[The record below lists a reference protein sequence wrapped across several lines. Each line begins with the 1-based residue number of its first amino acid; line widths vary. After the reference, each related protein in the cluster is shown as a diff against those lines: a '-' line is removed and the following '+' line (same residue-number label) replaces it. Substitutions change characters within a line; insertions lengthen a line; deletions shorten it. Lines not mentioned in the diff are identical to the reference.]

1 MKKYTKFLKDIILI
15 SRITGTDRKKVRVFT
30 SVILSNATVVLDI
43 AIIIVIAN
51 LFTRSYGEANFVIDF
66 LMDNVEIL
74 PIVIV
79 IRFVIQYIQKVVLLN
94 LTHEVDRNLR
104 IYLLKETFEK
114 GNYSISDAYYFINT
128 LSVHIATFYGS
139 LSTLLNSVLQIVL
152 YAAYLIYTDY
162 NAVIIFL
169 IGAAVFAIPTKYFTD
184 IGRKYSHINYE
195 VAKEASTYIQR
206 VLDNMFLIK
215 IFNKIDPEVNRYE
228 KELFKQNAAS
238 INNQKVGN
246 VNANF
251 PNFTTYFLMSILLI
265 FFIVAAILTL
275 EFVGILIRLFQELS
289 NFNRQIMMVSN
300 TNVHF
305 KELYR
310 ILNNEENIFKEKLC
324 KNNKIIDSDAVI
336 KFENV
341 KFKYFNSEVDIFE
354 NLNFEILKNKH
365 TIITG
370 PNGSGKS
377 TILGLISGIYYAQD
391 GEVKISTQKLGYV
404 GVTPLI
410 IDSTLRENL
419 SYGLDEPIEDA
430 ALLEMAREFK
440 LFNEE
445 QNYDLD
451 KKISN
456 KTLSSGQMQ
465 KISFIRSL
473 LSDVEVLLLDES
485 TSNLDQETRQM
496 IFNILNSKDLTIV
509 NSTHTPDDFKGYD
522 YHIRIEIE
530 DEKRVLKV
538 I

>member
-1 MKKYTKFLKDIILI
+1 
-15 SRITGTDRKKVRVFT
+15 
-30 SVILSNATVVLDI
+30 
-43 AIIIVIAN
+43 
-51 LFTRSYGEANFVIDF
+51 
-66 LMDNVEIL
+66 
-74 PIVIV
+74 
-79 IRFVIQYIQKVVLLN
+79 
-94 LTHEVDRNLR
+94 
-104 IYLLKETFEK
+104 
-114 GNYSISDAYYFINT
+114 
-128 LSVHIATFYGS
+128 
-139 LSTLLNSVLQIVL
+139 
-152 YAAYLIYTDY
+152 
-162 NAVIIFL
+162 
-169 IGAAVFAIPTKYFTD
+169 
-184 IGRKYSHINYE
+184 
-195 VAKEASTYIQR
+195 
-206 VLDNMFLIK
+206 
-215 IFNKIDPEVNRYE
+215 
-228 KELFKQNAAS
+228 
-238 INNQKVGN
+238 
-246 VNANF
+246 
-251 PNFTTYFLMSILLI
+251 MSILLI
-265 FFIVAAILTL
+265 FFNFAAILTL

-310 ILNNEENIFKEKLC
+310 ILNNEENIFK
-324 KNNKIIDSDAVI
+324 KNYVKTNKIIDSDAVI

>member
-1 MKKYTKFLKDIILI
+1 
-15 SRITGTDRKKVRVFT
+15 
-30 SVILSNATVVLDI
+30 
-43 AIIIVIAN
+43 
-51 LFTRSYGEANFVIDF
+51 
-66 LMDNVEIL
+66 
-74 PIVIV
+74 
-79 IRFVIQYIQKVVLLN
+79 
-94 LTHEVDRNLR
+94 
-104 IYLLKETFEK
+104 
-114 GNYSISDAYYFINT
+114 
-128 LSVHIATFYGS
+128 
-139 LSTLLNSVLQIVL
+139 
-152 YAAYLIYTDY
+152 
-162 NAVIIFL
+162 
-169 IGAAVFAIPTKYFTD
+169 
-184 IGRKYSHINYE
+184 
-195 VAKEASTYIQR
+195 
-206 VLDNMFLIK
+206 
-215 IFNKIDPEVNRYE
+215 
-228 KELFKQNAAS
+228 
-238 INNQKVGN
+238 
-246 VNANF
+246 
-251 PNFTTYFLMSILLI
+251 
-265 FFIVAAILTL
+265 
-275 EFVGILIRLFQELS
+275 
-289 NFNRQIMMVSN
+289 MVSN

-310 ILNNEENIFKEKLC
+310 ILSNEENIFKKNYVKTEK
-324 KNNKIIDSDAVI
+324 ISDSNAVI

-354 NLNFEILKNKH
+354 NLSFEILKNKH

-391 GEVKISTQKLGYV
+391 GEVKITTQKLGYV

-419 SYGLDEPIEDA
+419 SYGLDEPIEDNI
-430 ALLEMAREFK
+430 LLEMAREFK

-496 IFNILNSKDLTIV
+496 IFDILNSKDLTVV
-509 NSTHTPDDFKGYD
+509 NSTHTPDDFRGYD

-530 DEKRVLKV
+530 DEKRILKV
-538 I
+538 T

>member
-1 MKKYTKFLKDIILI
+1 MKKYIKFLKDIILI

-51 LFTRSYGEANFVIDF
+51 LFTRDYGEKNFLIDL
-66 LMDNVEIL
+66 LMENIELL
-74 PIVIV
+74 PAIIV
-79 IRFVIQYIQKVVLLN
+79 IRFVVQYVQKIVLLN

-104 IYLLKETFEK
+104 IYLLKEAFEK

-139 LSTLLNSVLQIVL
+139 LSTLLNSVLQIAL
-152 YAAYLIYTDY
+152 YAAYLIYTDF
-162 NAVIIFL
+162 NAVIVFL
-169 IGAAVFAIPTKYFTD
+169 IGAIVFAIPTKYLTD
-184 IGRKYSHINYE
+184 IGRRYSHENYE
-195 VAKEASTYIQR
+195 VSKEASTYIQR

-215 IFNKIDPEVNRYE
+215 IFNKIDPEVNRFE
-228 KELFKQNAAS
+228 KELLKQNAAS

-246 VNANF
+246 INANF

-265 FFIVAAILTL
+265 FFNFAAILTL

-310 ILNNEENIFKEKLC
+310 ILSNEENIFKKNYVKTEK
-324 KNNKIIDSDAVI
+324 ISDSNAVI

-354 NLNFEILKNKH
+354 NLSFEILKNKH

-391 GEVKISTQKLGYV
+391 GEVKITTQKLGYV

-419 SYGLDEPIEDA
+419 SYGLDEPIEDNI
-430 ALLEMAREFK
+430 LLEMAREFK

-496 IFNILNSKDLTIV
+496 IFDILNSKDLTVV
-509 NSTHTPDDFKGYD
+509 NSTHTPDDFRGYD

-530 DEKRVLKV
+530 DEKRILKV
-538 I
+538 T